1 LSSLYKH
8 LARHGHAPR
17 NPIAEVERPAINCDE
32 GALRPCRRAQDRF
45 P

>member
-1 LSSLYKH
+1 LSSLCKH

-17 NPIAEVERPAINCDE
+17 NPIAEVERPAINRDE
-32 GALRPCRRAQDRF
+32 GGLRSYRHAQDRF